1 LLKLF
6 SKKFKDKN
14 IKSLSI
20 WIFIQTKNYK
30 KKIEGMKEITIYN
43 EWESFINDDDY
54 KEFFQTK

>member
-1 LLKLF
+1 MLKLF

-14 IKSLSI
+14 IKSLSV
-20 WIFIQTKNYK
+20 WIFAQTKNYK
-30 KKIEGMKEITIYN
+30 KKTEGMKEITIYN